1 MKELQNYDN
10 DGMEGMPVAN
20 AQDVNILMHR
30 DVHFGAKFDVM
41 LDYYINEGK
50 GVNPDFELE
59 RIHELARLEK
69 EMKKDLAPLILSGA
83 DAEKVGTA
91 KDAYKKLRA
100 LFENERHDTKNMR
113 LIADLI
119 LSEEVEPIEEIEA
132 ILKEKNI
139 IVPAL
144 MELLKAEEFYD
155 PLFPGYGFG
164 PALAAKCLGLIGDKR
179 AVISLFEAMHQG
191 DFFDEE
197 VALSA
202 LRSIGE
208 PAKEFLIKVLRG
220 KPYNEDN
227 ERAAIALI
235 AFKDHEDVSKI
246 CLEMLQDAQ
255 VRKDIPLSTYLIL
268 ACEGLKQPADRESF
282 KALSDLPDLSKML
295 KQDIK
300 AVSASFIE
308 I

>member
-30 DVHFGAKFDVM
+30 DVHFGGKFDVM

-69 EMKKDLAPLILSGA
+69 EMKKDLAPLVLSGA

-119 LSEEVEPIEEIEA
+119 LSEEVEPTEEIEA

-179 AVISLFEAMHQG
+179 AIISLFEAMHQG

-208 PAKEFLIKVLRG
+208 PAKEFLLKVLHG

-235 AFKDHEDVSKI
+235 AFKDHEDVSRI
-246 CLEMLQDAQ
+246 CLEMLQDPQ

-268 ACEGLKQPADRESF
+268 ACEGLRQPADRDAF

-300 AVSASFIE
+300 AVSASFD
-308 I
+308 